1 MGTGNS
7 LWTRIKQTKANTT
20 IYFCEHRRPL
30 VLEMPSLEALSFL
43 LHFER
48 SEPFSIPVVGDLNS
62 NEKSIVNYSLK
73 QGNTLSGTS
82 GVEKLADSSPTWC
95 VTSGN
100 CVGIL
105 RLFSVLQT
113 LRA

>member
-1 MGTGNS
+1 MDSYKTNQS
-7 LWTRIKQTKANTT
+7 NTT

-30 VLEMPSLEALSFL
+30 VLEMPSLETLSFL

-48 SEPFSIPVVGDLNS
+48 SEPFAIPVVGDLNS
-62 NEKSIVNYSLK
+62 NEKSVVNYSLK